1 MAPSIA
7 LATRAD
13 ALGAAP
19 RRVPAEMPARRHPE
33 DCRRPLYLCAR
44 HKARVDAD
52 GPALRVR
59 SSGRAEARYPLYR
72 VSRVIASN
80 RVDWSAAALEA
91 CLEAG
96 IPIVIVAS
104 SGAPLGSVQPAR
116 VSDSPLASAIDEL
129 LDRPDWREI
138 YDNWLRAARMRV
150 LAEWKAERNA
160 AGIPLAPGEFSE
172 LVRKFVYRPAEA
184 ISFEEATGL
193 WRAAVCAL
201 AATALTRVGL
211 RPVHWG
217 AGGTAV
223 NLLDDLARLLE
234 VRLRLEVSVSMQQ
247 ALDGE
252 ALTLRVFHAIS
263 NKLDAQCRR
272 VLLSLARR
280 AKQVLA
286 EWR

>member
-1 MAPSIA
+1 MTPSTA
-7 LATRAD
+7 LATPA
-13 ALGAAP
+13 AAFGAASQ
-19 RRVPAEMPARRHPE
+19 RVPAERSDHCPE

-44 HKARVDAD
+44 LKARVDAD

-59 SSGRAEARYPLYR
+59 SAGRAEARYPLYR

-91 CLEAG
+91 CLQSG
-96 IPIVIVAS
+96 IPIVIVAG

-116 VSDSPLASAIDEL
+116 ASDSSLAGAIDEL
-129 LDRPDWREI
+129 LDRPDWRDI

-150 LAEWKAERNA
+150 LAEWKTERHA
-160 AGIPLAPGEFSE
+160 TTPLAPGEFSE
-172 LVRKFVYRPAEA
+172 LVRKFVYRPAEP
-184 ISFEEATGL
+184 IPFEEAAGL

-217 AGGTAV
+217 ADGTAV

-234 VRLRLEVSVSMQQ
+234 VRLRLEVSISMEQG
-247 ALDGE
+247 LHGE
-252 ALTLRVFHAIS
+252 ALALRVFHAMS
-263 NKLDAQCRR
+263 DKLDAQCRR
-272 VLLSLARR
+272 AMLSLARR

>member
-1 MAPSIA
+1 MAPAAAFAAMI
-7 LATRAD
+7 D
-13 ALGAAP
+13 APPAVP
-19 RRVPAEMPARRHPE
+19 WRIPAEMPARRHPE

-104 SGAPLGSVQPAR
+104 NGAPLGSIQPAR
-116 VSDSPLASAIDEL
+116 VSNSSLASAIDEL

-150 LAEWKAERNA
+150 LAEWNAERDA
-160 AGIPLAPGEFSE
+160 AATPLAPGEFSE
-172 LVRKFVYRPAEA
+172 LVRKFVYRPAEPVP
-184 ISFEEATGL
+184 FEEATGL

-234 VRLRLEVSVSMQQ
+234 VRLRLEVSASMEQS
-247 ALDGE
+247 LDGE
-252 ALTLRVFHAIS
+252 ALALRVFHAMS
-263 NKLDAQCRR
+263 DKLDAQCGRA
-272 VLLSLARR
+272 LLSLARR

>member
-1 MAPSIA
+1 MAPA
-7 LATRAD
+7 AAFATMVD
-13 ALGAAP
+13 TPAAVP
-19 RRVPAEMPARRHPE
+19 RRIPAEMPARRHPE

-91 CLEAG
+91 CLDAG
-96 IPIVIVAS
+96 IPIIIVAS

-116 VSDSPLASAIDEL
+116 ASDSPLASAIDEL

-138 YDNWLRAARMRV
+138 YDNWLRATRMRV

-184 ISFEEATGL
+184 IPFEEATGL
-193 WRAAVCAL
+193 WRTAVCAL

-211 RPVHWG
+211 RPVHW
-217 AGGTAV
+217 GGTAV

-234 VRLRLEVSVSMQQ
+234 VRLRLEVSSSMEQ

-252 ALTLRVFHAIS
+252 ALALRVFHAMS
-263 NKLDAQCRR
+263 DKLDAQCGRA
-272 VLLSLARR
+272 LLSLARR